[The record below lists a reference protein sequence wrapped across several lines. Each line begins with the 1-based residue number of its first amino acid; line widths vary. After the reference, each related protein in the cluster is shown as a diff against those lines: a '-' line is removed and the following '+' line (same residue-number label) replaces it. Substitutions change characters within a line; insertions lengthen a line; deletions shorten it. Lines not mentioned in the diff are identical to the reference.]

1 MSGLTP
7 LRAFLGDR
15 QLTQNMWDLL
25 STQEVCNFP
34 AHEVAGT
41 LLLWK
46 LSAGD
51 NIKWHHILFWKKIVK
66 IIEEGWMSCFIK
78 YKKWREKYD
87 KLGYRNYMTYD
98 LFTQDPNHFSVQSFR
113 YC

>member
-41 LLLWK
+41 LLL
-46 LSAGD
+46 
-51 NIKWHHILFWKKIVK
+51 
-66 IIEEGWMSCFIK
+66 
-78 YKKWREKYD
+78 
-87 KLGYRNYMTYD
+87 
-98 LFTQDPNHFSVQSFR
+98 
-113 YC
+113 